1 MDIEGKIAI
10 VSGGASGLG
19 AATAQ
24 ALAAKGAKVAILDFN
39 IEGANTVAAAIG
51 GIAIQCNVSDAA
63 SAEAAFKAIG
73 EKLGSPH
80 ILANCAGVA
89 PAKKM
94 LARDG
99 SVMPLDDFRRAVEIN
114 LIGSFNLLRLFA
126 DITSKS
132 EALPTG
138 ERGVVI
144 NTASVAAFDGQIG
157 QTAYAASKG
166 GVVGLTLPAAREL
179 APLGIRVCAIAP
191 GIFETPMLKGLPQP
205 AQDALGQMVPFP
217 PRLGRPDEYAA
228 LALHIIEN
236 SMLNGETI
244 RLDGALRM
252 PPK

>member
-80 ILANCAGVA
+80 ILVNCAGVA

-126 DITSKS
+126 DVASKS
-132 EALPTG
+132 EALETG

>member
-39 IEGANTVAAAIG
+39 IDGANTVAAAIG

-80 ILANCAGVA
+80 ILVNCAGVA

-114 LIGSFNLLRLFA
+114 LIGSFNLLRL
-126 DITSKS
+126 
-132 EALPTG
+132 LPISHPKAKPCQ
-138 ERGVVI
+138 R
-144 NTASVAAFDGQIG
+144 AS
-157 QTAYAASKG
+157 
-166 GVVGLTLPAAREL
+166 
-179 APLGIRVCAIAP
+179 
-191 GIFETPMLKGLPQP
+191 
-205 AQDALGQMVPFP
+205 
-217 PRLGRPDEYAA
+217 AA
-228 LALHIIEN
+228 L
-236 SMLNGETI
+236 SSI
-244 RLDGALRM
+244 RHRLQPLTDRSARRPMQRL
-252 PPK
+252 KAVSLA